1 VWLGLCRADSVIH
14 VYVSCATHAWVAVEL
29 AGLYVGCMEL
39 DVLAKH
45 IYKFCTPSQHVMA
58 KHISKWHHMY
68 SIRAKFCTKHMSK

>member
-1 VWLGLCRADSVIH
+1 VRLGLCHADSVIL
-14 VYVSCATHAWVAVEL
+14 VYVSCATHAWGWVAVEL

-58 KHISKWHHMY
+58 KHISK
-68 SIRAKFCTKHMSK
+68 